1 MVEPD
6 LIVRS
11 YRRSLCLSINKD
23 GKLIVHAPKKLSLK
37 EIYKYIEEKEKWIKT
52 KQNEIQEKLKIN
64 VDVLSY
70 KEFLFLGK
78 KYKLVFLNG
87 IKKIELGSSE
97 IAIPNKIDKDQ
108 ILQKIKQWY
117 ISNAKKILSE
127 RVEYFANLMQLDY
140 ASISLNNSKSKW
152 GTCDSRRNIKLNFRL
167 VMLPHKVIDYVII
180 HELSHIIEFNHS
192 KNFYKIISTIMPS
205 YKLQQKIIKEYDYV
219 LRLFR

>member
-87 IKKIELGSSE
+87 IKKIELVSSE

>member
-167 VMLPHKVIDYVII
+167 VMLPHKVIDYVSFMNYLI
-180 HELSHIIEFNHS
+180 
-192 KNFYKIISTIMPS
+192 
-205 YKLQQKIIKEYDYV
+205 
-219 LRLFR
+219 

>member
-1 MVEPD
+1 
-6 LIVRS
+6 
-11 YRRSLCLSINKD
+11 
-23 GKLIVHAPKKLSLK
+23 
-37 EIYKYIEEKEKWIKT
+37 
-52 KQNEIQEKLKIN
+52 
-64 VDVLSY
+64 
-70 KEFLFLGK
+70 
-78 KYKLVFLNG
+78 
-87 IKKIELGSSE
+87 
-97 IAIPNKIDKDQ
+97 
-108 ILQKIKQWY
+108 
-117 ISNAKKILSE
+117 
-127 RVEYFANLMQLDY
+127 MQLDY